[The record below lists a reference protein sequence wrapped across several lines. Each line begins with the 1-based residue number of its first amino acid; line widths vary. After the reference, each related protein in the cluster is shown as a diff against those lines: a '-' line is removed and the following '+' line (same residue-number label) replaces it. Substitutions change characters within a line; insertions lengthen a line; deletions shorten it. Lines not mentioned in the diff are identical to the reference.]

1 MNNDYVDITSH
12 KNNLKRFQYLSA
24 GRFTGVLT
32 IQAPVASWVVLFHK
46 GKMVW
51 AIDRLC
57 PHRFWQRQLLSHLP
71 HLTLP
76 YLAEVAA
83 PLEIYQEIQPEI
95 SWPYLALVKLH
106 GDGQIT
112 SQKLGSLLADS
123 AQDILFDIL
132 QASYTTNLIYATDN
146 CRLPQPPPIIMV
158 FEKLMITPL
167 RHWQEW
173 RDSKLTNIYPDH
185 IPVIDRPTTLYEQT
199 TTDIYNKLAQI
210 IDSTSSLREIALQ
223 QQQDLFL
230 LARSLVPHLDQQT
243 ISFQP
248 PRPDLLQPLVVKAPA
263 PMATPTITAESAP
276 AIPSGLV
283 AYIDDN
289 ACANEYMAD
298 IVTSIGYH
306 FLGIKDASEALE
318 LLQEQQPQLII
329 MEAAMPLA
337 NGRQVC
343 QQIRRS
349 DNLSKIPVV
358 LIVDRENL
366 AERILAKLAGA
377 DSIIT
382 HPIDHQ
388 KVSELIKRYVDRAP
402 SIPQRS

>member
-1 MNNDYVDITSH
+1 MNNDYVDITSN
-12 KNNLKRFQYLSA
+12 KNKLRRFQYLSE

-32 IQAPVASWVVLFHK
+32 IQAPIASWAVLFHK
-46 GKMVW
+46 GKLVW

-71 HLTLP
+71 HLTLQS
-76 YLAEVAA
+76 LAEVAA
-83 PLEIYQEIQPEI
+83 TLEIDGEIQPEI

-106 GDGQIT
+106 RDGQIT

-132 QASYTTNLIYATDN
+132 QASYTTNLTYVTEN

-173 RDSKLTNIYPDH
+173 CDSKLTNIYPDY
-185 IPVIDRPTTLYEQT
+185 IPVVDRPTILYEQT
-199 TTDIYNKLAQI
+199 TTDIYHKLAQI
-210 IDSTSSLREIALQ
+210 IDGNSSLREIAWH

-230 LARSLVPHLDQQT
+230 LVRSLVPHVDRQT
-243 ISFQP
+243 ISCQP
-248 PRPDLLQPLVVKAPA
+248 PRPDLPQPLVVQAPV
-263 PMATPTITAESAP
+263 PMVTPLMIASAAPTIL
-276 AIPSGLV
+276 SGLI

-298 IVTSIGYH
+298 IVTSIGYR
-306 FLGIKDASEALE
+306 FLGIKDASEELE
-318 LLQEQQPQLII
+318 LLQDQQPLLII

-343 QQIRRS
+343 QQIRRAGK
-349 DNLSKIPVV
+349 LSKVPVV

-382 HPIDHQ
+382 HPIDQH
-388 KVSELIKRYVDRAP
+388 KVSELIKRYVDRSP
-402 SIPQRS
+402 SIPQHS